1 MQIECPNCSARYL
14 VPDDRIGPEGRRV
27 RCARCAHVWRTDPA
41 SPDAIA
47 IAAAEASA
55 AAAAAA
61 APDPETIR
69 VEPLPRNRLP
79 APRERQPRRFGL
91 LGWAAFLVTASA
103 IVVALFTWRDKV
115 IDAWPPAV
123 MAYEAVDGVVGSV
136 FGPSD
141 VALLAIEDYKLEL
154 VGEGDSAEIE
164 LRGVVVN
171 PTDAPVPAPYVRIR
185 LRDKNGKIVRD
196 KRELAGEGPIAAGE
210 RRPFELKVEDPK
222 DIDSADFPI
231 LEPAP

>member
-14 VPDDRIGPEGRRV
+14 VPDDRIGPDGRRV

-47 IAAAEASA
+47 A

-61 APDPETIR
+61 APQPETIR

-79 APRERQPRRFGL
+79 APRERRARRFGL
-91 LGWAAFLVTASA
+91 LGWAAFFVTASA
-103 IVVALFTWRDKV
+103 IVIALLHWRDKV

-123 MAYEAVDGVVGSV
+123 MAYETVDGLTGSV

-141 VALLAIEDYKLEL
+141 LSLLAIEDYKLEL

-164 LRGVVVN
+164 LKGVVVN
-171 PTDAPVPAPYVRIR
+171 PTDAPIPAPYVRIR
-185 LRDKNGKIVRD
+185 LRDKNGKVVRD
-196 KRELAGEGPIAAGE
+196 KRDLAGEGPIAAGE

-231 LEPAP
+231 LEPAS

>member
-14 VPDDRIGPEGRRV
+14 VPDDRIGPDGRRV

-41 SPDAIA
+41 SPHGDGDA
-47 IAAAEASA
+47 EA
-55 AAAAAA
+55 AAAFA
-61 APDPETIR
+61 APESGTIR

-79 APRERQPRRFGL
+79 APRERPPRRFGL
-91 LGWAAFLVTASA
+91 LGWAAFLLTAAA
-103 IVVALFTWRDKV
+103 IVVALLHWRDKV
-115 IDAWPPAV
+115 MEAWPPAI

-141 VALLAIEDYKLEL
+141 LAQLAIEDYKLEL

-164 LRGVVVN
+164 LKGVVVN
-171 PTDAPVPAPYVRIR
+171 PTDAPIPAPYVRIR

-196 KRELAGEGPIAAGE
+196 KRERAGEEPIAAGE
-210 RRPFELKVEDPK
+210 RRAFELRVEDPK

-231 LEPAP
+231 LEPAS